1 MDVKIIVNK
10 NELKIAIDI
19 SSLAKGVYYA
29 SINGVRKI
37 IVKTNFTRIEQI
49 MALNEKRSV
58 LIKVYF
64 YQTKFNINLI
74 QPKL

>member
-37 IVKTNFTRIEQI
+37 IVKN
-49 MALNEKRSV
+49 
-58 LIKVYF
+58 
-64 YQTKFNINLI
+64 
-74 QPKL
+74 